1 MMKHAKII
9 LNAMND
15 VITPEDAVEE
25 VRRMSDPVVYVRVPF
40 DEMVLITRKSGY
52 VESYDALQLTR
63 EWLHTPED
71 VFIRQYG
78 FKWQPP
84 ETCIKTVL
92 GKESKKW
99 KD

>member
-1 MMKHAKII
+1 MKHVKII
-9 LNAMND
+9 LNVMND

-25 VRRMSDPVVYVRVPF
+25 VYRMSDPVVDARVTST
-40 DEMVLITRKSGY
+40 ISSNGTRTSGH
-52 VESYDALQLTR
+52 VDSYDALQLTR
-63 EWLHTPED
+63 EWMQTPEH
-71 VFIRQYG
+71 VFAKQYG
-78 FKWQPP
+78 FKWKPP

>member
-1 MMKHAKII
+1 MKHVKII
-9 LNAMND
+9 LNVMND

-25 VRRMSDPVVYVRVPF
+25 VYRMSDPVVDVRVPF
-40 DEMVLITRKSGY
+40 DEMVLVTRASGH
-52 VESYDALQLTR
+52 VDSYDALQLTR
-63 EWLHTPED
+63 EWMQTPEH
-71 VFIRQYG
+71 VFAKQYG
-78 FKWQPP
+78 FKWKPP

>member
-1 MMKHAKII
+1 MVT
-9 LNAMND
+9 LYYD

-25 VRRMSDPVVYVRVPF
+25 VCRMSDPVVCVRTPF
-40 DEMVLITRKSGY
+40 DAMVLVTSISGH
-52 VESYDALQLTR
+52 VESYDALQLTK
-63 EWLHTPED
+63 EWLQTPEN

>member
-1 MMKHAKII
+1 MVT
-9 LNAMND
+9 LYYD

-25 VRRMSDPVVYVRVPF
+25 VSRMSDPVVYVRVPF

-63 EWLHTPED
+63 EWMQTPEH
-71 VFIRQYG
+71 VFAKQYG
-78 FKWQPP
+78 FKWKPP

>member
-1 MMKHAKII
+1 MMKPVKII

-25 VRRMSDPVVYVRVPF
+25 VHRMSDPVVCVRLPF
-40 DEMVLITRKSGY
+40 DDLVLVTRASGR

-63 EWLHTPED
+63 EWLKTPEN

-84 ETCIKTVL
+84 ETCIKTIL